1 MESRTVAFHI
11 ADTDEECFVSVRVD
25 DDVAILAISRGD
37 GEIEV
42 PMPRNAAL
50 VIAEALSD

>member
-11 ADTDEECFVSVRVD
+11 ADTGEECFVTVRIEG
-25 DDVAILAISRGD
+25 DVPTLAISRGD

-42 PMPRNAAL
+42 PLPKNVAH